1 MVPREA
7 ETLKSAQ
14 RDQTLSLQLAE
25 ETLPK
30 ALVNAQRFKAMTGV
44 SYRDMWREGNAMRRA
59 MDLSWTQMIMAA
71 NTPMLLKAG
80 LVDGNTESGV
90 LASGQVVGVL
100 DDLTSCDE
108 LVARIMGE
116 AEATLARLT

>member
-1 MVPREA
+1 
-7 ETLKSAQ
+7 
-14 RDQTLSLQLAE
+14 
-25 ETLPK
+25 
-30 ALVNAQRFKAMTGV
+30 
-44 SYRDMWREGNAMRRA
+44 MRRA

-100 DDLTSCDE
+100 DDLPSCDE